1 MYCHLNVTHSKGV
14 ETSNGSDRRGRFHI
28 TPWPGAAVPV
38 PPVEVPTLIH
48 SDDKV
53 MVFDAPVRWP
63 VELPMEL
70 YLREVADLD
79 LENAEAIRAFS
90 AEYGPIALPQLR
102 DVTPVEDAL
111 RAGPLGA
118 NRLTGPRP
126 EVVTELRRL
135 AVAETPDGPGPAGGA
150 PRTYV
155 HVEEFRLHVRLL
167 RDLTRIWQAH
177 QGGGGYATVSQGWE
191 STAFGVTEL
200 LSVSALNLETL
211 LVWFLASHLNHALR
225 HFHVA
230 LAVEWSDDAFTRGF
244 GGGASRPSL
253 YAALCLQL
261 WNHVAEG
268 ATYRRCR
275 NERCGRLFVRQQGRA
290 RRRQH
295 RTEGVLYC
303 SKECARA
310 QAQRELRRRRQ
321 QHDQT
326 APRVEPGG
334 ESSDYQA

>member
-1 MYCHLNVTHSKGV
+1 MG
-14 ETSNGSDRRGRFHI
+14 
-28 TPWPGAAVPV
+28 
-38 PPVEVPTLIH
+38 
-48 SDDKV
+48 
-53 MVFDAPVRWP
+53 FDAPVRWP
-63 VELPMEL
+63 VDLPMEL

-79 LENAEAIRAFS
+79 LTNAEAIRAFS
-90 AEYGPIALPQLR
+90 AQYGPIALPELR

-118 NRLTGPRP
+118 NRLTGPRS
-126 EVVTELRRL
+126 EVVTELRQL
-135 AVAETPDGPGPAGGA
+135 AIAEAPDDGSAGGT

-177 QGGGGYATVSQGWE
+177 QAGRGYATVSEHWE
-191 STAFGVTEL
+191 SQAFGVTEL

-211 LVWFLASHLNHALR
+211 LVWFLAAHLNHAMR

-230 LAVEWSDDAFTRGF
+230 LEVEWTDDALPSGF
-244 GGGASRPSL
+244 RGGASQPSL
-253 YAALCLQL
+253 YAVLCLQL
-261 WNHVAEG
+261 WNHIAEG
-268 ATYRRCR
+268 ATYRSCH

-290 RRRQH
+290 RRQQH

-321 QHDQT
+321 EHDQT
-326 APRVEPGG
+326 APRAELDGESKEMPGVRPTPDLPGG
-334 ESSDYQA
+334 